1 MYYKL
6 DIKDFCEDIYGCWSV
21 PIIKIESENTNEMEI
36 LHDDCI
42 SDSFGIDKDNM
53 CVWFSSRIR
62 EDIEDDKSKVEDF
75 FRQYFIGDEVYALF
89 GFIRKMLEK

>member
-6 DIKDFCEDIYGCWSV
+6 DIKNFSEDIYGWSV
-21 PIIKIESENTNEMEI
+21 PIMKMESKNINKEEI
-36 LHDDCI
+36 LSDDCI
-42 SDSFGIDKDNM
+42 SDSFCIDKDNM

-62 EDIEDDKSKVEDF
+62 QDIEYNKSEVEDF
-75 FRQYFIGDEVYALF
+75 LRQYFVGEDVYALF